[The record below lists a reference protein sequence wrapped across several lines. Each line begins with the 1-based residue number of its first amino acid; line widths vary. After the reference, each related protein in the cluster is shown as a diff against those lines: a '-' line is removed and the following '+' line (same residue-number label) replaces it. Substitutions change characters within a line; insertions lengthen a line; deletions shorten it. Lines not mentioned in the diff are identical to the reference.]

1 MKKKEKAL
9 SVIIQ
14 EERNKN
20 SAIVMDLF
28 YTLKSIKERPT
39 LSDLVKLAKRIKRK
53 KEIPQK
59 KPKRSRLDLI
69 KILTKQF
76 NSKAM
81 AVVILD
87 ILEDNEAL
95 KPCYNYTWEELHDQ
109 AVVEWK
115 ALKSK
120 LRNQE
125 KSQRP
130 ARSSLLCSKPCRT

>member
-87 ILEDNEAL
+87 IKTML
-95 KPCYNYTWEELHDQ
+95 
-109 AVVEWK
+109 
-115 ALKSK
+115 
-120 LRNQE
+120 
-125 KSQRP
+125 
-130 ARSSLLCSKPCRT
+130 